1 MPNRVKVNLKD
12 IFKPIDSY
20 LKGVDE
26 AIPEIL
32 KTRIPL
38 MNLSSLHLF
47 KRGGKKIRASIV
59 ILSSG
64 LNGQIPDGIN
74 DLAAAVE
81 IFHSA
86 TLVHDDI
93 IDQAFLRR
101 GNISVSSEWGSKV
114 AVLAGDFMHVRALQT
129 ILGGGSSL
137 LVSELLA
144 AALEMFKGEIYQI
157 EFSGIDKINKEH
169 YYNIIELKTAV
180 FMGTCAKL
188 GAMKANMPDRERDSL
203 NQFGLNLGRAFQII
217 DDTFDYVEEKDVTGK
232 DTGNDFRNG
241 KITLPLLY
249 LLETVSKE
257 EKKKLIDCIKN
268 PDKEAWIKVKELF
281 DNRNAVEYCMNT
293 AEDYIK
299 KAVPY
304 LDAFPSSVY
313 KEKLIDLAEFLIDRE
328 Y

>member
-1 MPNRVKVNLKD
+1 MPNRVKANLKD
-12 IFKPIDSY
+12 IVKPINSY

-64 LNGQIPDGIN
+64 LNGQIPDGIT

-114 AVLAGDFMHVRALQT
+114 AVLAGDFMHVRSLQT

-137 LVSELLA
+137 LVGELLA

-169 YYNIIELKTAV
+169 YFNIIELKTAV
-180 FMGTCAKL
+180 FMGTCSKL
-188 GAMKANMPDRERDSL
+188 GAMKADMPDSERESL

-217 DDTFDYVEEKDVTGK
+217 DDTFDYVEEKDAIGK

-249 LLETVSKE
+249 LLETVSKGVR
-257 EKKKLIDCIKN
+257 KDLINCIKN
-268 PDKEAWIKVKELF
+268 PDKEAWIKVKGLF
-281 DNRNAVEYCMNT
+281 DEHKAVEYCMET
-293 AEDYIK
+293 AGDYIK
-299 KAVPY
+299 KAVPF